1 MKTTLGLKRKLIMNK
16 MAETMEGRTNDGME
30 EIEMTLVERIIS
42 AMADCRAPAWSQYPR
57 R

>member
-1 MKTTLGLKRKLIMNK
+1 MEK
-16 MAETMEGRTNDGME
+16 MAETMEVRTNDGME
-30 EIEMTLVERIIS
+30 ETEMTLVERIIS